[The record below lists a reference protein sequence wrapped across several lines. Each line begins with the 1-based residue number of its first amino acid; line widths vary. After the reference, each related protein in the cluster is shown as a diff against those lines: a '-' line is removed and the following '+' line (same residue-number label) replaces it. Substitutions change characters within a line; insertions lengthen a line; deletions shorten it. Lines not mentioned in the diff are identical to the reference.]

1 MKTLIDLLH
10 EFGKWGGKT
19 ALIHRTGVRRFTCSY
34 ENLSTYSLKMNS
46 WLAGNGVEQGDR
58 VLLWA
63 PNSPWWVIAFWGCI
77 ARGAIIVPV
86 DFMSGRERA
95 ETIAGLTDVR
105 LVIQSRYKV
114 EKLMNRPAV
123 FLEDL
128 EFILKGIDPLQE
140 TIDTVPQDIAQIIY
154 TSGTTGNP
162 KGVMLSHRNLVA
174 NLLQVNEHIPVVG
187 PEFVF
192 LSLLPL
198 SHMFEQVGGFL
209 TPLYRGSTIVYLR
222 TLKPSAI
229 MECLHDEDIHAVVA
243 VPRLLQLL
251 KGSIERQLAMLH
263 LSGLFQKL
271 LALAEKLPVKI
282 RKLVFFPIQRK
293 FGKNFTLF
301 VSGGAALAPE
311 DFRFWSA
318 MGFTVIEGYGLTEC
332 SPVLAANTIDR
343 QLAGSVGK
351 ALPGVTIRIE
361 NDEILAKGE
370 NIFPGYFR
378 NVQTTREAISG
389 DGWFRTGDL
398 GEIDREGN
406 IYIKG
411 RRKEL
416 IVTGAGINVYPD
428 EIENLLN
435 KTPGVRES
443 CVVGLDR
450 GGGEEVH
457 AVLLLDGSGRKPD
470 DIIREVNGRLD
481 MLHQISG
488 FSLWSEPD
496 FPKTTTLKIRK
507 FQVKEKLVAGRD
519 TGSMLSADSIIT
531 LIAGVT
537 GCPAG
542 DIRENSLLVA
552 DLGLTS
558 IGRLEL
564 VNCLEQEFRLDLED
578 SVIDQNT
585 KVADLREVIN
595 RRELVKRGYR
605 LRFWTNSPAARNIR
619 KLGDLLI
626 HYPLFRYWVTMQ
638 ASGVENLSKLQSPV
652 MFIANHISYFDYPAI
667 MFSLPGGWRYAV
679 ATAAW
684 EEFFFPALASVPM
697 KIWKRL
703 TYEYGTVVLNLF
715 PLPQSGGF
723 RKALYFMGRLADNEM
738 NILLFPEGRR
748 SQDGTMSSFQQGLGI
763 MVKELCIPVVPIRIS
778 GMENVFPRG
787 AGWPKRGKVTVAF
800 GKPLYFT
807 QESPPEIVEIARAAI
822 EGLQAE
828 TVA

>member
-1 MKTLIDLLH
+1 MKTLIDLFH
-10 EFGKWGGKT
+10 EFGKRGEKT
-19 ALIHRTGVRRFTCSY
+19 ALIHRTGVRRFSCSY
-34 ENLSTYSLKMNS
+34 EALSTYSLLLNG
-46 WLAGNGVEQGDR
+46 WLAGNGIGRGDK
-58 VLLWA
+58 VLIWA
-63 PNSPWWVIAFWGCI
+63 PNGPWWVIAFWGCI
-77 ARGAIIVPV
+77 ARGAIVVPV

-105 LVIQSRYKV
+105 LVIQSSYKA
-114 EKLMNRPAV
+114 EKLTGRPAV

-128 EFILKGIDPLQE
+128 AHILKDAEPLPE
-140 TIDTVPQDIAQIIY
+140 TLDTVPDDIAQIIY

-162 KGVMLSHRNLVA
+162 KGVMLTHRNLVA
-174 NLLQVNEHIPVVG
+174 NLLQVNEHISVVG

-198 SHMFEQVGGFL
+198 SHMFEQMAGFL
-209 TPLYRGSTIVYLR
+209 TPLYRGSSIVYLR

-229 MECLHDEDIHAVVA
+229 MACLHDEDIYAVVA

-251 KGSIERQLAMLH
+251 RNSIERQLAQLH
-263 LSGLFQKL
+263 LSGLFRRL
-271 LALAEKLPVKI
+271 LALAENLPIKA
-282 RKLVFFPIQRK
+282 RKLLFSPIQRK
-293 FGKNFTLF
+293 FGRNYTMF
-301 VSGGAALAPE
+301 VSGGAALAPD
-311 DFRFWSA
+311 DFRFWNS

-332 SPVLAANTIDR
+332 SPVLAANAFDR
-343 QLAGSVGK
+343 QLPGSVGK
-351 ALPGVTIRIE
+351 ALPGVTIRLV
-361 NDEILAKGE
+361 NDELLAKGDS
-370 NIFPGYFR
+370 IFSGYYR
-378 NVQTTREAISG
+378 NEQATREAFSE

-398 GEIDREGN
+398 AEIDREGN

-443 CVVGLDR
+443 CVIGLDR

-457 AVLLLDGSGRKPD
+457 AVLLLDGSGRLPD
-470 DIIREVNGRLD
+470 DIVREVNGRLD
-481 MLHQISG
+481 TLHRISG

-519 TGSMLSADSIIT
+519 AGSKLSADSLIT

-537 GCPAG
+537 GCPVG
-542 DIRENSLLVA
+542 DIHENSILVA

-578 SVIDQNT
+578 SVIDQKTN
-585 KVADLREVIN
+585 VADLRAVIK
-595 RRELVKRGYR
+595 RREVLRRGHR
-605 LRFWTNSPAARNIR
+605 LRFWINGTAARNIR
-619 KLGDLLI
+619 KLGDLVL
-626 HYPLFRYWVTMQ
+626 HSPLFHHWVTLQTSGIEKLSTMQ
-638 ASGVENLSKLQSPV
+638 APV
-652 MFIANHISYFDYPAI
+652 MFIANHISYFDHPAV
-667 MFSLPGGWRYAV
+667 MFSLPRQWRYTT

-684 EEFFFPALASVPM
+684 QEFFFPVSASAPM

-703 TYEYGTVVLNLF
+703 AYEYGTAVLNLF

-723 RKALYFMGRLADNEM
+723 REALHFMGKLADNEL

-748 SQDGTMSSFQQGLGI
+748 STDGSIAPFQQGLGI
-763 MVKELCIPVVPIRIS
+763 MVKELRVPVVPIGIF

-787 AGWPKRGKVTVAF
+787 ARWPKRGKVTVVF

-807 QESPPEIVEIARAAI
+807 QESPAEIVAIARAAI
-822 EGLQAE
+822 EELAAGAS
-828 TVA
+828 A